1 MEDVD
6 DGPLFA
12 KPDSTRASLDMV
24 RIRLPNPSPPKQ
36 GSNNRVYNVLSMEA
50 TNDNMTGATL
60 DLVNVAQER
69 CV

>member
-1 MEDVD
+1 MEDAD

-60 DLVNVAQER
+60 DLVNGGAREM
-69 CV
+69 C